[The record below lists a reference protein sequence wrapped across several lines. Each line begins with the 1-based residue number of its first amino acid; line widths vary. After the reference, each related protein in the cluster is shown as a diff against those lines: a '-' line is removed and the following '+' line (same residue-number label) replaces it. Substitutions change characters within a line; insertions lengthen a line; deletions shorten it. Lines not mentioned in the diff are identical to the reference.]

1 MKALAKDAPVVI
13 TGGAGFIGTNLAD
26 RLLSVGEEVLIFD
39 NLSRDGVDRNLRWLQ
54 SRHGRRLRLSRRD
67 IRDRAAV
74 FAAVNGASCVFHLAA
89 QVAVTTSLQNPSLDF
104 EINALGTLNVLEAL
118 RRSNPLAPLVYTST
132 NKVYGC
138 MQHFGLE
145 LEEDRYMPANRRIR
159 ERGFDESEPLAFAS
173 PYGCSKGTADQ
184 YILDYASSY
193 GLQTTVLRMSCIY
206 GPHQMGTEDQG
217 WVAHFFR
224 QAMEDLPITIY
235 GDGRQVRDLLFAE
248 DLVGALLLARERGR
262 SEAGEVFNI
271 GGGPGNTASIREV
284 LGMIGEF
291 QERAPKLE
299 SGEWRTGDQKYYVT
313 DFSKFKEA
321 TGWSPAT
328 ALQEGM
334 RRLHSWIREH
344 HYCSEAQTLAV

>member
-1 MKALAKDAPVVI
+1 MKALSKDAPVVI

-26 RLLSVGEEVLIFD
+26 RLLSLGEEVLIFD

-54 SRHGRRLRLSRRD
+54 SRYGRRLRLSRRD

-74 FAAVNGASCVFHLAA
+74 FAAVNGASCIFHLAA

-104 EINALGTLNVLEAL
+104 EVNALGTLNVLEAL
-118 RRSNPLAPLVYTST
+118 RQTNPLAPLVYTST

-138 MQHFGLE
+138 MQRFGLE
-145 LEEDRYMPANRRIR
+145 LKEDRYMPADRHIR
-159 ERGFDESEPLAFAS
+159 ERGFDESESLAFAS

-224 QAMEDLPITIY
+224 QAIEDLPITIY

-248 DLVGALLLARERGR
+248 DLIDALLLVRERSR
-262 SEAGEVFNI
+262 SHAGEVFNI
-271 GGGPGNTASIREV
+271 GGGPANSASIREV
-284 LGMIGEF
+284 LCMIGEF

-299 SGEWRTGDQKYYVT
+299 FGEWRTGDQKYYVT

-321 TGWSPAT
+321 TGWLPT
-328 ALQEGM
+328 TNLQDGM
-334 RRLHSWIREH
+334 RRLHSWIRDH
-344 HYCSEAQTLAV
+344 HYCSTAQTLAA

>member
-1 MKALAKDAPVVI
+1 MKALSKDPPVVI

-54 SRHGRRLRLSRRD
+54 SRYGRRLRLSRRD

-104 EINALGTLNVLEAL
+104 EVNALGTLNVLEAL
-118 RRSNPLAPLVYTST
+118 RQTNPLAPLVYTST

-138 MQHFGLE
+138 MQRFGLE
-145 LEEDRYMPANRRIR
+145 LKEDRYMPADRHIR
-159 ERGFDESEPLAFAS
+159 ERGFDESESLAFAS

-224 QAMEDLPITIY
+224 QAIEDLPITIY

-248 DLVGALLLARERGR
+248 DLIDALLLVRERSR
-262 SEAGEVFNI
+262 SHAGEVFNI
-271 GGGPGNTASIREV
+271 GGGPANSASIREV
-284 LGMIGEF
+284 LCMIGEF

-299 SGEWRTGDQKYYVT
+299 FGEWRTGDQKYYVT

-321 TGWSPAT
+321 TGWLPT
-328 ALQEGM
+328 TNLQDGM
-334 RRLHSWIREH
+334 RRLHSWIRDH
-344 HYCSEAQTLAV
+344 HYCSTAQTLAA